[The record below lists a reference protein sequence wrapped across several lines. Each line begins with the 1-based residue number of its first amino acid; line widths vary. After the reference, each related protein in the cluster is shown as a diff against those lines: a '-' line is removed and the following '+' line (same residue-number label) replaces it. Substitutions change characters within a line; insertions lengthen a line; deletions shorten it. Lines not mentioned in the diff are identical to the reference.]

1 MLVGW
6 SVTNSKKGGEL
17 KFNTPIGALVFFIPC
32 HIGDKAWQISV
43 PVEARGQHGLLVLI
57 EHHAI
62 ATAAQAAKKMRDE
75 FVEKGGKVRGRH
87 VVNGQADLVAEE
99 VVRPRHKD
107 FDENAE
113 ELGHEVFEEDL
124 LAVQTPSPVQVF
136 KSIDILPEI

>member
-1 MLVGW
+1 MLQL
-6 SVTNSKKGGEL
+6 EHL
-17 KFNTPIGALVFFIPC
+17 FLFIPC

-62 ATAAQAAKKMRDE
+62 ATAAAQAAKKMRDK

-107 FDENAE
+107 LDENAE

-124 LAVQTPSPVQVF
+124 LAVQTPSSVQVF
-136 KSIDILPEI
+136 KSIYILPEI